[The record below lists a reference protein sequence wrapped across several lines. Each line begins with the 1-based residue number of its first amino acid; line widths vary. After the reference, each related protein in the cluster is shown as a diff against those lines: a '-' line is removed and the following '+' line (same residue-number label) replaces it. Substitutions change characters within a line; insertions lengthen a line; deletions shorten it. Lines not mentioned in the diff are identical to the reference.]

1 MLKETR
7 CDNTRYFG
15 WKTPST
21 QLKMD
26 ENIDSNVAVLAILDN
41 QSGVYKPNMTISS
54 YNPPQTHNI
63 NQEEIDHSENNKQ
76 NIIWTK
82 NATLMLLSLYET
94 KIHMLENPKKKSK
107 MWISIAEELKSLNVE
122 VTTDQVRWKINALTK
137 KYKDCI
143 DNGQGTMSFKYFNE
157 MHQILG
163 RYNDNT
169 DSYRLASGVI
179 QDKDDI
185 DKSRRNLS
193 FKSTPFRKLRAE
205 RRAKVELD
213 KQWTEYLRRQEE
225 QRLIRD
231 ERNERS
237 LRLKE
242 EELQLRKKELEIKQ
256 SLALKKLQLK
266 EKKQEEMLKIEREK
280 CALLRKLVAD
290 RDKR

>member
-1 MLKETR
+1 
-7 CDNTRYFG
+7 
-15 WKTPST
+15 
-21 QLKMD
+21 MD

-41 QSGVYKPNMTISS
+41 QSYKPTMGMAT
-54 YNPPQTHNI
+54 YNHVHTV
-63 NQEEIDHSENNKQ
+63 NQEEIDVNESNKQ

-94 KIHMLENPKKKSK
+94 KIHMLDNPKKKSK
-107 MWISIAEELKSLNVE
+107 MWLSIAEELKSLNIE
-122 VTTDQVRWKINALTK
+122 VTPDQVRWKINALTK

-143 DNGQGTMSFKYFNE
+143 DNGQGAMSFKYFNE

-163 RYNDNT
+163 RYNDNGGN
-169 DSYRLASGVI
+169 YRLASGVI
-179 QDKDDI
+179 QNQEDLDR
-185 DKSRRNLS
+185 DKSKRNIPY
-193 FKSTPFRKLRAE
+193 KTSTPFRKLRAE

-213 KQWTEYLRRQEE
+213 KQWIDYIRRQEE
-225 QRLIRD
+225 QKQIRD
-231 ERNERS
+231 ERYERS

-280 CALLRKLVAD
+280 CVLLRKLIAD
-290 RDKR
+290 QELIRQ